1 MPPSTARTD
10 YSNVVAPF
18 SAGGMDAAVA
28 LSIGDEAGNNWRLA
42 SFVRDHSC
50 AN

>member
-1 MPPSTARTD
+1 MVPPSTARTD

-28 LSIGDEAGNNWRLA
+28 LK
-42 SFVRDHSC
+42 VRDLR
-50 AN
+50 AYVGIV